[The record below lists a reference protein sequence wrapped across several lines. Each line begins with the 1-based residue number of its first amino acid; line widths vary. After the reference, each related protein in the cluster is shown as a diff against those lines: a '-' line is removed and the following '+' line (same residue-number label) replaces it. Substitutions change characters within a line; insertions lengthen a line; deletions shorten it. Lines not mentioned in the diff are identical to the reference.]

1 MLRKAIM
8 VIGAFILF
16 LLQCCVFTKFNM
28 GGIVPNLILLITS
41 IYGFMHGEKAGV
53 ITGFVLG
60 LLFDIFFGDVI
71 GLHAIILMYIGYING
86 KFCGIYYPEDIKL
99 PLGLIS
105 LSNIT
110 GSLFDYIFTY
120 LIRGRLHFGYY
131 LIHIIF
137 PEILFTIVL
146 TLAVYPIIVVIFN
159 AFEKSSNKKKEAA

>member
-1 MLRKAIM
+1 MLRKAVM

-16 LLQCCVFTKFNM
+16 LLQCCVFTKLNI

-41 IYGFMHGEKAGV
+41 IYGFMHGERAGV

-60 LLFDIFFGDVI
+60 ILFDVFFGNVI
-71 GLHAIILMYIGYING
+71 GLHALILMYIGYING
-86 KFCGIYYPEDIKL
+86 KFCGIYYPEGIKL

-110 GSLFDYIFTY
+110 GSVLEYIFTY

-131 LIHIIF
+131 LIHIIL
-137 PEILFTIVL
+137 PEILYTIVL
-146 TLAVYPIIVVIFN
+146 TLLIYPIIVVIFN
-159 AFEKSSNKKKEAA
+159 AFEKSSKKKEAS

>member
-1 MLRKAIM
+1 MLRKAVM
-8 VIGAFILF
+8 VVGAFFLF
-16 LLQCCVFTKFNM
+16 LLQCCVFTKFNI

-41 IYGFMHGEKAGV
+41 IYGFMHGERAGV

-60 LLFDIFFGDVI
+60 ILFDVFFGNVI
-71 GLHAIILMYIGYING
+71 GLHALILMYIGYING

-110 GSLFDYIFTY
+110 GSVLEYIFTY
-120 LIRGRLHFGYY
+120 LIRGKLHFGYY

-137 PEILFTIVL
+137 PEILYTIVM
-146 TLAVYPIIVVIFN
+146 TLLIYPIIVVIFN
-159 AFEKSSNKKKEAA
+159 AFEKSSKKKEAS

>member
-1 MLRKAIM
+1 MLRKAVM

-16 LLQCCVFTKFNM
+16 LLQCCVFTKLNI

-41 IYGFMHGEKAGV
+41 IYGFMHGERAGV

-60 LLFDIFFGDVI
+60 ILFDVFIGNVI
-71 GLHAIILMYIGYING
+71 GLHALILMYIGYING

-110 GSLFDYIFTY
+110 GSVLEYIFTY

-131 LIHIIF
+131 LIHIIL
-137 PEILFTIVL
+137 PEILYTIVL
-146 TLAVYPIIVVIFN
+146 TLLIYPIIVVIFN
-159 AFEKSSNKKKEAA
+159 AFEKSSKKKEAS